1 MMFEHAFNEISDCAC
16 YGCPAGL
23 WEFDISF
30 DIVPYIKWKR
40 GTQAVTHKT
49 AALCL
54 WKQNK

>member
-1 MMFEHAFNEISDCAC
+1 MFEHAFNEISDWAC

-30 DIVPYIKWKR
+30 DIVPYVKR
-40 GTQAVTHKT
+40 KLGTQTVTHK
-49 AALCL
+49 ADALYL